1 MVYDLLSNLFF
12 KAHTLEGGGAGLGTK
27 FLQTLGTMVDTLFPF
42 AWWDPDEVNAAEKA
56 AAGSSLETFLMTSI
70 FEGCLALGGFSVK
83 YKSGDTHKKSH
94 LVSNTEKFNSLSCNI
109 GSDEV
114 ETKGQTLPCVHL
126 TNTLKNNT
134 MDGQKSSPVGEVF
147 IMQA

>member
-1 MVYDLLSNLFF
+1 MEYDFSKFLL
-12 KAHTLEGGGAGLGTK
+12 TLEGGGAGLGTK

-83 YKSGDTHKKSH
+83 YKSGDTKECH
-94 LVSNTEKFNSLSCNI
+94 I
-109 GSDEV
+109 
-114 ETKGQTLPCVHL
+114 
-126 TNTLKNNT
+126 
-134 MDGQKSSPVGEVF
+134 
-147 IMQA
+147 